1 MRDVNS
7 TTHQM
12 KKDNQGHK
20 KYAIR
25 LIQMHTY
32 ALIQGDQKSLNKLDS
47 LK

>member
-1 MRDVNS
+1 MRDVNF

-12 KKDNQGHK
+12 KKDNQEHK
-20 KYAIR
+20 EYAIR

-32 ALIQGDQKSLNKLDS
+32 ALIQGDQEPLNKLDS